1 MFSFKKTERLS
12 SKKDIESLFKENKSI
27 FIYPLKLAFRKNNFP
42 ETGFPSRVLISVPK
56 RNFKKAVDRNLL
68 KRRIRESYRLLK
80 GNLYDS
86 LNESN
91 LKIDL
96 HINFIGKKPEEFSL
110 IKNKLDAGLLQLIS
124 TIKKQ
129 IS

>member
-12 SKKDIESLFKENKSI
+12 SKKDIEYLFKENKSI
-27 FIYPLKLAFRKNNFP
+27 TVYPLKLAFRKNDFP
-42 ETGFPSRVLISVPK
+42 DTGFPARVLISVPK

-68 KRRIRESYRLLK
+68 KRRIRESYRLVK
-80 GNLYDS
+80 GNLYNS

-96 HINFIGKKPEEFSL
+96 HINFIGKNPEEFSL
-110 IKNKLDAGLLQLIS
+110 IKNKLETGLLQLIS
-124 TIKKQ
+124 IKK
-129 IS
+129 IKS

>member
-27 FIYPLKLAFRKNNFP
+27 VVYPFKIAYRKNDFH
-42 ETGFPSRVLISVPK
+42 ETGFPVRVLISVPK
-56 RNFKKAVDRNLL
+56 RNFKKAVDRNFL
-68 KRRIRESYRLLK
+68 KRRIRESYRLFK

-96 HINFIGKKPEEFSL
+96 QINFIGKNKEEFSF
-110 IKNKLDAGLLQLIS
+110 IKNKLDEGMAKLIS
-124 TIKKQ
+124 IIKKTN
-129 IS
+129 S